1 MKLSSVEPA
10 MYGREDAGHS
20 RVRTTNQP
28 AETTNATAA
37 TPTCRRRVCS
47 VVGAAMRYAAA
58 SAGATINPS
67 SILARNAKPI
77 ATPAHASHLG
87 LACCNART
95 VQYAAAV
102 ISSTITAS
110 GLLNRNINAAT
121 GVNASTAPA
130 SSPVRGPLMRATAP
144 YSKATAATAIN
155 ACGIIMLALL
165 KPNICPDSPIT
176 HCETG
181 GLSTVMKLCGS
192 SEPNNNASQSFE
204 PASAAA
210 A

>member
-1 MKLSSVEPA
+1 M
-10 MYGREDAGHS
+10 
-20 RVRTTNQP
+20 
-28 AETTNATAA
+28 
-37 TPTCRRRVCS
+37 
-47 VVGAAMRYAAA
+47 
-58 SAGATINPS
+58 
-67 SILARNAKPI
+67 ARNAKPS
-77 ATPAHASHLG
+77 ATPAHASHFG

-130 SSPVRGPLMRATAP
+130 SNPVRGPLMRATAP
-144 YSKATAATAIN
+144 YSSATAATAIN
-155 ACGIIMLALL
+155 ACGISMLALL
-165 KPNICPDSPIT
+165 KPKICPDSPIT

-192 SEPNNNASQSFE
+192 SEPNNNASQFVE
-204 PASAAA
+204 PACAAA